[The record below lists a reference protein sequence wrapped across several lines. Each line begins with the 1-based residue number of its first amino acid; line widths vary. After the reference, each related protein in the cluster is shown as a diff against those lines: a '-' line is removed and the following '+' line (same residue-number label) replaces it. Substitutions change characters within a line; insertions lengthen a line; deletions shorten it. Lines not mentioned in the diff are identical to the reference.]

1 MTNPGGLPIIRVW
14 LQPEHLVSTAK
25 LLLTGH
31 RLPAIGVVG
40 PHRKLVG
47 LATQASLHGAP
58 EDAEL
63 SSYLVEA
70 GDPISIY
77 TTVRDAAKL
86 IQDSEH
92 DFLPV
97 IHEGAF
103 QGILSAK
110 SLLGRLRQSFDPMT
124 QLPWSDA
131 LRDWGAEQLSLSNEI
146 AIIFVDLNK
155 FGVFNKQ
162 FGHVIGDK
170 VLQGVV
176 AALKAAIDP
185 TTDLLVRYGGDEFAI
200 GTLRDRDDA
209 DVFVNQLRVLGND
222 LQVDGVPAPI
232 SFSVGIHGGRRSKV
246 RNDIHVQA
254 NLDNLV
260 NLASQDCIS
269 SKNESGAA
277 DEKASL
283 PKTTESTSSEYQTD
297 STSEQAVENSPLPA
311 GYAIV
316 ETVQADEDPNSLTYV
331 VLRSNGGLSVGT
343 SLKMGRSLAESIA
356 IATAKALEK
365 AYPESS
371 ITIESLTVTKAGSTE
386 LVSMETTVV
395 RDGFQRS
402 VTAEVEANDDLGE
415 SVASGVISAYYAE

>member
-103 QGILSAK
+103 LGILSAK

-260 NLASQDCIS
+260 NLASQDCLS
-269 SKNESGAA
+269 SKNESGT
-277 DEKASL
+277 DNEKASL
-283 PKTTESTSSEYQTD
+283 PETTESTSSEYQTD

-371 ITIESLTVTKAGSTE
+371 ITIESITVTKAGSTE
-386 LVSMETTVV
+386 LVSMDTTVV